1 MRTES
6 QIKRKLNELQQQ
18 QQALQTR
25 KEAAGSDAERDALN
39 AQLERLGDMIDM
51 LEWVLNAPIG
61 SYHV

>member
-18 QQALQTR
+18 QQAVQAR
-25 KEAAGSDAERDALN
+25 KDAAGSDAEREALN
-39 AQLERLGDMIDM
+39 AQLERLGDIIDM